1 MIKLITF
8 ATDSEKLLEF
18 NFKDCSI
25 NYFQKTNWINVISQK
40 QKITIQGNS
49 FIAYDEDILGIRVDS
64 SYLSLC
70 KKWIELFYKDNDKVI
85 LVSSREDKPLYLFRG
100 KDISVVTAGNNFL
113 HFKIDGKDLYL
124 NDLHWLLLTK
134 NLDEVI

>member
-49 FIAYDEDILGIRVDS
+49 FIAYDEDILGIMVDS

-100 KDISVVTAGNNFL
+100 KDISVVTAGSNFL